1 MLIVSYDP
9 LLVVASVLVAIMAAY
24 TGLRLASGLS
34 QLDAATRKQEIAKAA
49 TALGGGIWSMH
60 FIGMLAVQIPVPIRY
75 DALATLGSVLVAIL
89 VTGLG
94 LLVLHSGPRTR
105 LRICL
110 AGSLTGLGIVSMH
123 YIGMSAIGGNCI
135 VIYEPAGYVIST
147 AIAIAAS
154 IAALWLAYSRR
165 TQLQIA
171 LGSVLLGI
179 TIALMH
185 YSAMIYTRFLPTT
198 EILLLEEPNLSS
210 GMLALVVAFAAFLI
224 CGLFLLTAIPA
235 RAVNAVPEP
244 GLETESGTDPAGF
257 HLGPLVS
264 QPAPRSG
271 SPVPVMT
278 PAAAEGVPVG
288 AVFTPADP
296 ARDRAEPLPGNGQ
309 NDPLPSRL
317 PYEVNHATRFIAV
330 EEVYAVRA
338 DGHYTKLYKDQ
349 GEVLCP
355 WPISRV
361 ETALHAGAFIRTHR
375 SYLVNLRHV
384 RGFER
389 VGDKA
394 FCLIGE
400 DNDARVPVS
409 RSRLQDVRQ
418 ALGLR

>member
-9 LLVVASVLVAIMAAY
+9 VLVIASVLVAVMAAY

-34 QLDAATRKQEIAKAA
+34 QLDAVTRKQEIAKAA

-105 LRICL
+105 RRICF
-110 AGSLTGLGIVSMH
+110 AGTLTGLGIVSMH

-135 VIYEPAGYVIST
+135 VVYKPAGYVIST

-165 TQLQIA
+165 TKLQIA

-179 TIALMH
+179 TIASMH

-235 RAVNAVPEP
+235 RAVNSA
-244 GLETESGTDPAGF
+244 LE
-257 HLGPLVS
+257 
-264 QPAPRSG
+264 
-271 SPVPVMT
+271 PVPDLGTSHPPQSPQTGPPM
-278 PAAAEGVPVG
+278 PAVDLPAVAAVPVG
-288 AVFTPADP
+288 AVFTPAGAAADT
-296 ARDRAEPLPGNGQ
+296 ARDMTVPPSRNGQ
-309 NDPLPSRL
+309 VEKDPPPSRL
-317 PYEVNHATRFIAV
+317 PYEVNHATRFIAI
-330 EEVYAVRA
+330 EEIYAVRA
-338 DGHYTKLYKDQ
+338 DGHYTKLYNDQ

-361 ETALHAGAFIRTHR
+361 ETALNAGAFIRTHR
-375 SYLVNLRHV
+375 SYLVNLHHV

-389 VGDKA
+389 IGDKA
-394 FCLIGE
+394 YCLIG
-400 DNDARVPVS
+400 DDSDAKVPVS

>member
-9 LLVVASVLVAIMAAY
+9 VLVVASVLVAIMAAY

-94 LLVLHSGPRTR
+94 LLVLHSGPRTA

-110 AGSLTGLGIVSMH
+110 AGTLTGLGIVSMH

-135 VIYEPAGYVIST
+135 VVYEPGGYVIST

-179 TIALMH
+179 TIASMH
-185 YSAMIYTRFLPTT
+185 YSAMVYTRFLPTT

-235 RAVNAVPEP
+235 RAVTAAPEP
-244 GLETESGTDPAGF
+244 APASGMTAFAQAPKSEPPLPAMDPAI
-257 HLGPLVS
+257 
-264 QPAPRSG
+264 
-271 SPVPVMT
+271 
-278 PAAAEGVPVG
+278 AAAGPVG
-288 AVFTPADP
+288 AVFAPAAASLDAMRERAVEPPSDGP
-296 ARDRAEPLPGNGQ
+296 AES
-309 NDPLPSRL
+309 DPLPSRL

-338 DGHYTKLYKDQ
+338 DGHYTKLYNDQ

-361 ETALHAGAFIRTHR
+361 EMALNAGAFIRTHR

-400 DNDARVPVS
+400 DSDAKVPVS

>member
-9 LLVVASVLVAIMAAY
+9 LLVIASVLVAIMAAY

-34 QLDAATRKQEIAKAA
+34 QLDAPTRKQEIAKAA

-135 VIYEPAGYVIST
+135 VVYEPVGYVIST

-179 TIALMH
+179 TIASMH

-235 RAVNAVPEP
+235 RAVVPVQE
-244 GLETESGTDPAGF
+244 
-257 HLGPLVS
+257 
-264 QPAPRSG
+264 PAPAPDRAARAQAG
-271 SPVPVMT
+271 DDDPTRPHVL
-278 PAAAEGVPVG
+278 AAAQPVG
-288 AVFTPADP
+288 AALAPAV
-296 ARDRAEPLPGNGQ
+296 AAEETEVSPSGNGAVES
-309 NDPLPSRL
+309 DPPPSRL
-317 PYEVNHATRFIAV
+317 PYEANQATRFIAV

-338 DGHYTKLYKDQ
+338 DGHYTKLYNDQ

-400 DNDARVPVS
+400 DNDAKVPVS